1 MNFAGVCVLYIFV
14 KKRKFW
20 FGKMKFS
27 IFRLCLLKIQ
37 FSKQKT
43 LPNQDLNHDITLINR
58 LRSGDESALTELY
71 NKFWQALFVSSY
83 NVLKDKE
90 LCEDIIQD
98 IFMNIWHNREKLEIK
113 ISLKGYM
120 YACARY
126 QVFNQFRKN
135 KDKIHVELFQDIDKR
150 FQHAT
155 PETLLMHDELVQ
167 QINAV
172 IDTLPEKCQ
181 LVYKLSREEQLT
193 HKEIAERLNISVKT
207 VENHITKALHV
218 IRFSMGSS
226 ASVAMV
232 LWLSKNL
239 FK

>member
-1 MNFAGVCVLYIFV
+1 LSNL
-14 KKRKFW
+14 
-20 FGKMKFS
+20 S
-27 IFRLCLLKIQ
+27 L
-37 FSKQKT
+37 
-43 LPNQDLNHDITLINR
+43 NQDTILINR

-71 NKFWQALFVSSY
+71 NRFWQALFVSSY
-83 NVLKDKE
+83 NVLKDRE

-98 IFMNIWHNREKLEIK
+98 IFMNIWHNREKLEIN

-126 QVFNQFRKN
+126 QVFNQFKKN
-135 KDKIHVELFQDIDKR
+135 KDKIHVELFQEIDKR
-150 FQHAT
+150 FQHST
-155 PETLLMHDELVQ
+155 PETLLMHEELVQ
-167 QINAV
+167 QINA
-172 IDTLPEKCQ
+172 IIETLPEKCQ
-181 LVYKLSREEQLT
+181 QVYKLSREEQLT
-193 HKEIAERLNISVKT
+193 HKEIAERLNISTKT

-218 IRFSMGSS
+218 IRFSMGST

>member
-1 MNFAGVCVLYIFV
+1 M
-14 KKRKFW
+14 
-20 FGKMKFS
+20 
-27 IFRLCLLKIQ
+27 
-37 FSKQKT
+37 SK
-43 LPNQDLNHDITLINR
+43 PDLNSDIILINR

-71 NKFWQALFVSSY
+71 NKFWQSLFVSSY

-98 IFMNIWHNREKLEIK
+98 IFMNIWHNREKLEIN

-126 QVFNQFRKN
+126 QVFNQFKKN
-135 KDKIHVELFQDIDKR
+135 KDKIHVELFEDLDKR
-150 FQHAT
+150 FQYST
-155 PETLLMHDELVQ
+155 PETQLMHEELLD
-167 QINAV
+167 QINSIVQA
-172 IDTLPEKCQ
+172 LPEKCQ
-181 LVYKLSREEQLT
+181 LVYKLSREEQLS
-193 HKEIAERLNISVKT
+193 HKEIAERLDISTKT

-218 IRFSMGSS
+218 IRLSMGTS
-226 ASVAMV
+226 ASMAMV

>member
-1 MNFAGVCVLYIFV
+1 MLNQSL
-14 KKRKFW
+14 
-20 FGKMKFS
+20 
-27 IFRLCLLKIQ
+27 
-37 FSKQKT
+37 
-43 LPNQDLNHDITLINR
+43 NQDTILINR

-71 NKFWQALFVSSY
+71 NRFWQALFVSAY

-98 IFMNIWHNREKLEIK
+98 IFMNIWHNREKLEIN

-126 QVFNQFRKN
+126 QVFNQFKKN
-135 KDKIHVELFQDIDKR
+135 KDKIHVELFQEIDKR
-150 FQHAT
+150 FQHST
-155 PETLLMHDELVQ
+155 PETLLMHEELVH
-167 QINAV
+167 QINA
-172 IDTLPEKCQ
+172 IIETLPEKCQ
-181 LVYKLSREEQLT
+181 QVYKLSREEQLT
-193 HKEIAERLNISVKT
+193 HKEIAERLNISTKT

-218 IRFSMGSS
+218 IRFSMGST

>member
-1 MNFAGVCVLYIFV
+1 
-14 KKRKFW
+14 
-20 FGKMKFS
+20 
-27 IFRLCLLKIQ
+27 LLNQ
-37 FSKQKT
+37 S
-43 LPNQDLNHDITLINR
+43 LNQDTILINR

-71 NKFWQALFVSSY
+71 NRFWQALFVSAY

-90 LCEDIIQD
+90 LCEDVIQD
-98 IFMNIWHNREKLEIK
+98 IFMNIWHNREKLEIN

-126 QVFNQFRKN
+126 QVFNQFKKN
-135 KDKIHVELFQDIDKR
+135 KDKIHVELFQEIDKR
-150 FQHAT
+150 FQHST
-155 PETLLMHDELVQ
+155 PETLLMHEELVQ
-167 QINAV
+167 QINA
-172 IDTLPEKCQ
+172 IIETLPEKCQ
-181 LVYKLSREEQLT
+181 QVYKLSREEQLT
-193 HKEIAERLNISVKT
+193 HKEIAERLNISTKT

-218 IRFSMGSS
+218 IRFSMGST